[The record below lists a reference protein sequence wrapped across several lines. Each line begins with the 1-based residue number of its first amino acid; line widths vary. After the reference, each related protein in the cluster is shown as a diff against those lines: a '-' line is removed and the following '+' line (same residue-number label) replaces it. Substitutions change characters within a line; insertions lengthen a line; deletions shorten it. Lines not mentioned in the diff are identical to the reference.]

1 MPWGGNPAWTYM
13 HSMFE
18 GGRSELGQELYSY
31 VSDRCHAKVVTQSQH
46 ETEVVRGRC
55 GERRECV

>member
-1 MPWGGNPAWTYM
+1 M

-18 GGRSELGQELYSY
+18 GRRSELGQELYSY